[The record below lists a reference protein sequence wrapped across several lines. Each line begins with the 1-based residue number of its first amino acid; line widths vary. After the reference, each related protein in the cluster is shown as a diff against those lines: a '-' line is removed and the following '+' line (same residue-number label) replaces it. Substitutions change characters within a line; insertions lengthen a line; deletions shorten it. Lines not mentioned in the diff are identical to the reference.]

1 MEEVYEIPF
10 SDDDIYYSD
19 DSYSDEVKSNLYN
32 VLEKYMDISNISN
45 DCDLSYDL
53 TEVEVNEN
61 ESNNCEI
68 CKDVYCRMKAC
79 DEHIVKLHYGDLFSC
94 EYCSEVLSVSV
105 NINQHQVNVN
115 SCLIHKK
122 I

>member
-1 MEEVYEIPF
+1 MIDDGFYSIENKALSDSNCDLPNIHMEEVYEIPF

-61 ESNNCEI
+61 EPNNYE
-68 CKDVYCRMKAC
+68 VY
-79 DEHIVKLHYGDLFSC
+79 
-94 EYCSEVLSVSV
+94 
-105 NINQHQVNVN
+105 
-115 SCLIHKK
+115 KK
-122 I
+122 